1 MNKFIS
7 SFHTLLLFVI
17 FFSLIF
23 SIFSMPKLKVSKNES
38 IKINFYETSELS
50 KPSKKIV
57 SNKKVTPIKKNK
69 VSQESYNKNS
79 NNLSDL
85 LNNSFFKKDIKNEIS
100 KIQLTKEKKNIIKF
114 SSIIQSKISSIWIKP
129 NSLSEDLSAKVL
141 IRLAPSGEILDFEL
155 EEPSSNKSFNE
166 SILTAMN
173 KIFFFEEIA
182 GVDRKVFET
191 NFRNFKL
198 VFKSSGEIR

>member
-1 MNKFIS
+1 MNKIITTFN
-7 SFHTLLLFVI
+7 TLLLLII

-38 IKINFYETSELS
+38 IKINFYEMSELS
-50 KPSKKIV
+50 KPSRKIV
-57 SNKKVTPIKKNK
+57 SNKKVTSIKKNK
-69 VSQESYNKNS
+69 DSKDSFTNS

-85 LNNSFFKKDIKNEIS
+85 LNNSFLKKDIKNEIS
-100 KIQLTKEKKNIIKF
+100 KIRLTKERKNIIKF
-114 SSIIQSKISSIWIKP
+114 SSIIQNKISSIWIKP
-129 NSLSEDLSAKVL
+129 NSLSETLSAKVL

-166 SILTAMN
+166 SILTAMS

-182 GVDRKVFET
+182 GADRKVFET

>member
-1 MNKFIS
+1 MNKIIT
-7 SFHTLLLFVI
+7 SFHTLLLLII

-23 SIFSMPKLKVSKNES
+23 SIFSMPKLKVTKNES
-38 IKINFYETSELS
+38 IKINFYEMSELS

-57 SNKKVTPIKKNK
+57 SNKKVTSIKKNK
-69 VSQESYNKNS
+69 DSQDSYTNS

-85 LNNSFFKKDIKNEIS
+85 LNNSFLKKDIKNEIS
-100 KIQLTKEKKNIIKF
+100 KIKLTKERKNIIKF
-114 SSIIQSKISSIWIKP
+114 SSIIQNKISSIWIKP
-129 NSLSEDLSAKVL
+129 NSLSEALSAKVL
-141 IRLAPSGEILDFEL
+141 ITLAPSGEILDFEL

-166 SILTAMN
+166 SILTAMS

-182 GVDRKVFET
+182 GADRKVFET

-198 VFKSSGEIR
+198 VFKSSGEIH

>member
-1 MNKFIS
+1 MNKIIT
-7 SFHTLLLFVI
+7 SFHTLLLLII

-38 IKINFYETSELS
+38 IKINFYEMSELS
-50 KPSKKIV
+50 KLPKKTV
-57 SNKKVTPIKKNK
+57 SNKKVTSIKKNK
-69 VSQESYNKNS
+69 DSQDSYTNS

-85 LNNSFFKKDIKNEIS
+85 LNNSFLKKDIKNEIS
-100 KIQLTKEKKNIIKF
+100 KIKLTKERKNIIKF
-114 SSIIQSKISSIWIKP
+114 SSIIQNKISSIWIKP
-129 NSLSEDLSAKVL
+129 NSLSEALSAKVL

-166 SILTAMN
+166 SILTAMS

-182 GVDRKVFET
+182 GADRKVFET

>member
-1 MNKFIS
+1 MNKIIT
-7 SFHTLLLFVI
+7 SFHTLLLLII

-38 IKINFYETSELS
+38 IKINFYEMSELS
-50 KPSKKIV
+50 KLPKKTV
-57 SNKKVTPIKKNK
+57 SNKKVTSIKKNK
-69 VSQESYNKNS
+69 DFQDSYTNS

-85 LNNSFFKKDIKNEIS
+85 LNNSFLKKDIKNEIS
-100 KIQLTKEKKNIIKF
+100 KIKLTKERKNIIKF
-114 SSIIQSKISSIWIKP
+114 SSIIQNKISSIWIKP
-129 NSLSEDLSAKVL
+129 NSLSEALSAKVL
-141 IRLAPSGEILDFEL
+141 ITLAPSGEILDFEL

-166 SILTAMN
+166 SILTAMS

-182 GVDRKVFET
+182 GADRKVFET

>member
-1 MNKFIS
+1 MNKIIT
-7 SFHTLLLFVI
+7 SFNTLLLLII

-38 IKINFYETSELS
+38 IKINFYEMSELS

-57 SNKKVTPIKKNK
+57 SNKKVTSIKKNK
-69 VSQESYNKNS
+69 DSQDSYTNS

-85 LNNSFFKKDIKNEIS
+85 LNNSFLKKDIKNEIS
-100 KIQLTKEKKNIIKF
+100 KIKLTKERKNIIKF
-114 SSIIQSKISSIWIKP
+114 SSIIQNKISSIWIKP
-129 NSLSEDLSAKVL
+129 NSLSETLSAKVL

-182 GVDRKVFET
+182 GADRKVFET

>member
-1 MNKFIS
+1 MNKITT
-7 SFHTLLLFVI
+7 SFNTLLLLTI

-38 IKINFYETSELS
+38 IKINFYEMSELS

-57 SNKKVTPIKKNK
+57 SNKKVTSIKKNK
-69 VSQESYNKNS
+69 DSQDSYTNS

-85 LNNSFFKKDIKNEIS
+85 LNNSFLKKDIKNEIS
-100 KIQLTKEKKNIIKF
+100 KIKLTKERKNIIKF
-114 SSIIQSKISSIWIKP
+114 SSIIQNKISSIWIKP
-129 NSLSEDLSAKVL
+129 NSLSETLSAKVL

-182 GVDRKVFET
+182 GADRKVFET

>member
-1 MNKFIS
+1 MNKIIS
-7 SFHTLLLFVI
+7 SFQTLLLFVI
-17 FFSLIF
+17 FFSIIF

-155 EEPSSNKSFNE
+155 EEPSSNKPFNE
-166 SILTAMN
+166 SILTAMS
-173 KIFFFEEIA
+173 KIFFFEEIVD
-182 GVDRKVFET
+182 VDRKVFET

>member
-1 MNKFIS
+1 MNKITT
-7 SFHTLLLFVI
+7 SFNTLLLLII

-38 IKINFYETSELS
+38 IKINFYEMSELS

-57 SNKKVTPIKKNK
+57 SNKKVTSINKNK
-69 VSQESYNKNS
+69 DSQDSYTNS

-85 LNNSFFKKDIKNEIS
+85 LNNSFLKKDIKNEIS
-100 KIQLTKEKKNIIKF
+100 KIKLTKERKNIIKF
-114 SSIIQSKISSIWIKP
+114 SSIIQNKISSIWIKP
-129 NSLSEDLSAKVL
+129 NSLSETLSAKVL

-182 GVDRKVFET
+182 GADRKVFET

>member
-1 MNKFIS
+1 MNKITT
-7 SFHTLLLFVI
+7 SFNTLLLLII

-38 IKINFYETSELS
+38 IKINFYEMSELS
-50 KPSKKIV
+50 KLPKKTV
-57 SNKKVTPIKKNK
+57 SNKKVTSIKKNK
-69 VSQESYNKNS
+69 DLQDSYTNS

-85 LNNSFFKKDIKNEIS
+85 LNNSFLKKDIKNEIS
-100 KIQLTKEKKNIIKF
+100 NIKLTKEMKNIIRF
-114 SSIIQSKISSIWIKP
+114 CSIIQNKISSIWIKP
-129 NSLSEDLSAKVL
+129 NSLSEALSAKVL
-141 IRLAPSGEILDFEL
+141 ITLAPSGEILDFEL

-166 SILTAMN
+166 SILTAMS

-182 GVDRKVFET
+182 GADRKVFET

>member
-1 MNKFIS
+1 MNKITT
-7 SFHTLLLFVI
+7 SFNTLLLLTI

-38 IKINFYETSELS
+38 IKINFYEMSELS

-57 SNKKVTPIKKNK
+57 SNKKVTSIKKNK
-69 VSQESYNKNS
+69 DSQDSYTNS

-85 LNNSFFKKDIKNEIS
+85 LNNSFLKKDIKNEIS
-100 KIQLTKEKKNIIKF
+100 KIKLTKERKNIIKF
-114 SSIIQSKISSIWIKP
+114 SSIIQNKISSIWIKP
-129 NSLSEDLSAKVL
+129 NSLSETLSAKVL

-166 SILTAMN
+166 SILTAMS

-182 GVDRKVFET
+182 GADRKVFET

>member
-1 MNKFIS
+1 MNKITT
-7 SFHTLLLFVI
+7 SFNTLLLLI
-17 FFSLIF
+17 ILFSLIF

-38 IKINFYETSELS
+38 IKINFYEMSELS

-57 SNKKVTPIKKNK
+57 SNKKVTSIKKNK
-69 VSQESYNKNS
+69 DSQDSYTNS

-85 LNNSFFKKDIKNEIS
+85 LNNSFLKKDIKNEIS
-100 KIQLTKEKKNIIKF
+100 KIKLTKERKNIIKF
-114 SSIIQSKISSIWIKP
+114 SSIIQNKISSIWIKP
-129 NSLSEDLSAKVL
+129 NSLSETLSAKVL

-182 GVDRKVFET
+182 GADRKVFET

>member
-1 MNKFIS
+1 MNKITT
-7 SFHTLLLFVI
+7 SFNTLLLLTI

-38 IKINFYETSELS
+38 IKINFYEMSELS

-57 SNKKVTPIKKNK
+57 SNKKVTSIKKNK
-69 VSQESYNKNS
+69 DSQDSYTNS

-85 LNNSFFKKDIKNEIS
+85 LNNSFLKKDIKNEIS
-100 KIQLTKEKKNIIKF
+100 KIKLTKERKNIIKF
-114 SSIIQSKISSIWIKP
+114 SSIIQNKISSIWIKP
-129 NSLSEDLSAKVL
+129 NSLSETLSAKVL

>member
-1 MNKFIS
+1 M
-7 SFHTLLLFVI
+7 
-17 FFSLIF
+17 
-23 SIFSMPKLKVSKNES
+23 
-38 IKINFYETSELS
+38 SELS

-57 SNKKVTPIKKNK
+57 SNKKVTSIKKNK
-69 VSQESYNKNS
+69 DSQDSYTNS

-85 LNNSFFKKDIKNEIS
+85 LNNSFLKKDIKNEIS
-100 KIQLTKEKKNIIKF
+100 KIKLTKERKNIIKF
-114 SSIIQSKISSIWIKP
+114 SSIIQNKISSIWIKP
-129 NSLSEDLSAKVL
+129 NSLSETLSAKVL

-182 GVDRKVFET
+182 GADRKVFET

>member
-1 MNKFIS
+1 MNKIIT
-7 SFHTLLLFVI
+7 SFHTLLLLII

-38 IKINFYETSELS
+38 IKINFYEMSELS
-50 KPSKKIV
+50 KPSKKVV
-57 SNKKVTPIKKNK
+57 SNKKVTSIKKNK
-69 VSQESYNKNS
+69 DSQDSYTNS

-85 LNNSFFKKDIKNEIS
+85 LNNSFLKKDIKNEIS
-100 KIQLTKEKKNIIKF
+100 KIKLTKEMKNIIKF
-114 SSIIQSKISSIWIKP
+114 SSIIQNKISSIWIKP
-129 NSLSEDLSAKVL
+129 NSLSEALSAKVL

-182 GVDRKVFET
+182 GADRKVFET

>member
-1 MNKFIS
+1 MNKITT
-7 SFHTLLLFVI
+7 SFNTLLLLII

-38 IKINFYETSELS
+38 IKINFYEMSELS

-57 SNKKVTPIKKNK
+57 SNKKVTSIKKNK
-69 VSQESYNKNS
+69 DSQDSYTNS

-85 LNNSFFKKDIKNEIS
+85 LNNSFLKKDIKNEII
-100 KIQLTKEKKNIIKF
+100 KIKLTKERKNIIKF
-114 SSIIQSKISSIWIKP
+114 SSIIQNKISSIWIKP
-129 NSLSEDLSAKVL
+129 NSLSETLSAKVL

-182 GVDRKVFET
+182 GADRKVFET

>member
-1 MNKFIS
+1 MNKIIT
-7 SFHTLLLFVI
+7 SFHTLLLLII

-38 IKINFYETSELS
+38 IKINFYEMSELS

-57 SNKKVTPIKKNK
+57 SNKKVTSIKKNK
-69 VSQESYNKNS
+69 DSQDSYTNS

-85 LNNSFFKKDIKNEIS
+85 LNNSFLKKDIKNEIS
-100 KIQLTKEKKNIIKF
+100 KIKLTKEMKNIIKF
-114 SSIIQSKISSIWIKP
+114 SSIIQNKISSIWIKP
-129 NSLSEDLSAKVL
+129 NSLSEALSAKVL

-166 SILTAMN
+166 SILTAMS

-182 GVDRKVFET
+182 GADRKVFET

>member
-1 MNKFIS
+1 MNKITT
-7 SFHTLLLFVI
+7 SFNTLLLLII

-38 IKINFYETSELS
+38 IKINFYEMSELS
-50 KPSKKIV
+50 KPPKKTV
-57 SNKKVTPIKKNK
+57 SNKKVTSIKKNK
-69 VSQESYNKNS
+69 DSQDSYTNS

-85 LNNSFFKKDIKNEIS
+85 LNNSFLKKDIKNEIS
-100 KIQLTKEKKNIIKF
+100 KIKLTKERKNIIKF
-114 SSIIQSKISSIWIKP
+114 SSIIQNKISSIWIKP
-129 NSLSEDLSAKVL
+129 NSLSETLSAKVL

-182 GVDRKVFET
+182 GADRKVFET

>member
-38 IKINFYETSELS
+38 IKINFYEMSELS

-57 SNKKVTPIKKNK
+57 SNKKVTSIKKNK
-69 VSQESYNKNS
+69 DSQDSYTNS

-85 LNNSFFKKDIKNEIS
+85 LNNSFLKKDIKNEII
-100 KIQLTKEKKNIIKF
+100 KIKLTKERKNIIKF
-114 SSIIQSKISSIWIKP
+114 SSIIQNKISSIWIKP
-129 NSLSEDLSAKVL
+129 NSLSETLSAKVL

-182 GVDRKVFET
+182 GADRKVFET

>member
-38 IKINFYETSELS
+38 IKINFYEMSELS

-69 VSQESYNKNS
+69 VSQESFNKNS

-85 LNNSFFKKDIKNEIS
+85 FNNSFFKKDIKNEIS
-100 KIQLTKEKKNIIKF
+100 KIQLTKERKNIIKF

-166 SILTAMN
+166 SILTAMS

-182 GVDRKVFET
+182 GADRKVFET

>member
-1 MNKFIS
+1 MNKITT
-7 SFHTLLLFVI
+7 SFNTLLLLVI

-38 IKINFYETSELS
+38 IKINFYEMSELS

-57 SNKKVTPIKKNK
+57 SNKKVTSIKKNK
-69 VSQESYNKNS
+69 DSQDSYTNS

-85 LNNSFFKKDIKNEIS
+85 LNNSFLKKDIKNEIS
-100 KIQLTKEKKNIIKF
+100 KIKLTKERKNIIKF
-114 SSIIQSKISSIWIKP
+114 SSIIQNKISSIWIKP
-129 NSLSEDLSAKVL
+129 NSLSETLSAKVL

-182 GVDRKVFET
+182 GADRKVFET

>member
-1 MNKFIS
+1 MNKIIT
-7 SFHTLLLFVI
+7 SFHTLLLLII

-38 IKINFYETSELS
+38 IKINFYEMSELS
-50 KPSKKIV
+50 KLPKKTV
-57 SNKKVTPIKKNK
+57 SNKKVTSIKKNK
-69 VSQESYNKNS
+69 DFQDSYTNS

-85 LNNSFFKKDIKNEIS
+85 LNNSFLKKDIKNEIS
-100 KIQLTKEKKNIIKF
+100 KIKLTKERKNIIKF
-114 SSIIQSKISSIWIKP
+114 SSIIQNKISSIWIKP
-129 NSLSEDLSAKVL
+129 NSLSEALSAKVL

-166 SILTAMN
+166 SILTAMS

-182 GVDRKVFET
+182 GADRKVFET

>member
-1 MNKFIS
+1 MNKIIT
-7 SFHTLLLFVI
+7 SFHTLLLLII

-38 IKINFYETSELS
+38 IKINFYEMSELS

-57 SNKKVTPIKKNK
+57 SNKKVTSIKKNK
-69 VSQESYNKNS
+69 DSKDSFTNS

-85 LNNSFFKKDIKNEIS
+85 LNNSFLKKDIKNEIS
-100 KIQLTKEKKNIIKF
+100 KIRLTKERKNIIKF
-114 SSIIQSKISSIWIKP
+114 SSIIQNKISSIWIKP
-129 NSLSEDLSAKVL
+129 NSLSETLSAKVL

-166 SILTAMN
+166 SILTAMS

-182 GVDRKVFET
+182 GADRKVFET

>member
-38 IKINFYETSELS
+38 IKINFYEMSELS

-166 SILTAMN
+166 SILTAMS
-173 KIFFFEEIA
+173 KIFFFEEIVD
-182 GVDRKVFET
+182 VDRKVFET

>member
-1 MNKFIS
+1 MNKIIT
-7 SFHTLLLFVI
+7 SFHTLLLLII

-38 IKINFYETSELS
+38 IKINFYEMSELS
-50 KPSKKIV
+50 KPSKKVV
-57 SNKKVTPIKKNK
+57 SNKKVTSIKKNK
-69 VSQESYNKNS
+69 DSQDSYTNS

-85 LNNSFFKKDIKNEIS
+85 LNNSFLKKDIKNEIS
-100 KIQLTKEKKNIIKF
+100 KIKLTKEMKNIIKF
-114 SSIIQSKISSIWIKP
+114 SSIIQNKISSIWIKP
-129 NSLSEDLSAKVL
+129 NSLSEALSAKVL
-141 IRLAPSGEILDFEL
+141 ITLAPSGEILDFEL

-166 SILTAMN
+166 SILTAMS

-182 GVDRKVFET
+182 GADRKVFET

>member
-1 MNKFIS
+1 MNKITT
-7 SFHTLLLFVI
+7 SFNTLLLLII

-38 IKINFYETSELS
+38 IKINFYEMSELS
-50 KPSKKIV
+50 KPSKKVV
-57 SNKKVTPIKKNK
+57 SNKKVTSIKKNK
-69 VSQESYNKNS
+69 DSQDSYTNS

-85 LNNSFFKKDIKNEIS
+85 LNNSFLKKDIKNEIS
-100 KIQLTKEKKNIIKF
+100 KIKLTKERKNIIKF
-114 SSIIQSKISSIWIKP
+114 SSIIQNKISSIWIKP
-129 NSLSEDLSAKVL
+129 NSLSETLSAKVL

-166 SILTAMN
+166 SILTAMS

-182 GVDRKVFET
+182 GADRKVFET

>member
-7 SFHTLLLFVI
+7 SFHTLLLFAI

-38 IKINFYETSELS
+38 IKINFYEMSELS

-57 SNKKVTPIKKNK
+57 SNKKVTSIKKNK
-69 VSQESYNKNS
+69 DSQDSYTNS

-85 LNNSFFKKDIKNEIS
+85 LNNSFLKKDIKNEIS
-100 KIQLTKEKKNIIKF
+100 KIKLTKERKNIIKF
-114 SSIIQSKISSIWIKP
+114 SSIIQNKISSIWIKP
-129 NSLSEDLSAKVL
+129 NSLSETLSAKVL

-182 GVDRKVFET
+182 GADRKVFET

>member
-1 MNKFIS
+1 MNKIIT
-7 SFHTLLLFVI
+7 SFNTLLLLII

-38 IKINFYETSELS
+38 IKINFYEMSELS

-57 SNKKVTPIKKNK
+57 SNKKVTSIKKNK
-69 VSQESYNKNS
+69 DSQDSYTNS

-85 LNNSFFKKDIKNEIS
+85 LNNSFLKKDIKNEIS
-100 KIQLTKEKKNIIKF
+100 KIKLTKERKNIIKF
-114 SSIIQSKISSIWIKP
+114 SSIIQNKISSIWIKP
-129 NSLSEDLSAKVL
+129 NSLSEILSAKVL

>member
-38 IKINFYETSELS
+38 IKINFYEMSELS

-57 SNKKVTPIKKNK
+57 SNKKVTSIKKNK
-69 VSQESYNKNS
+69 DSQDSYTNS

-85 LNNSFFKKDIKNEIS
+85 LNNSFLKKDIKNEIS
-100 KIQLTKEKKNIIKF
+100 KIKLTKERKNIIKF
-114 SSIIQSKISSIWIKP
+114 SSIIQNKISSIWIKP
-129 NSLSEDLSAKVL
+129 NSLSETLSAKVL

-182 GVDRKVFET
+182 GADRKVFET

>member
-1 MNKFIS
+1 MNKIIT
-7 SFHTLLLFVI
+7 SFNTLLLLII

-38 IKINFYETSELS
+38 IKINFYEMSELS

-57 SNKKVTPIKKNK
+57 SNKKVTSIKKNK
-69 VSQESYNKNS
+69 DSQDSYTNS

-85 LNNSFFKKDIKNEIS
+85 LNNSFLKKDIKNEIS
-100 KIQLTKEKKNIIKF
+100 KIKLTKERKNIIKF
-114 SSIIQSKISSIWIKP
+114 SSIIQNKISSIWIKP
-129 NSLSEDLSAKVL
+129 NSLSEILSAKVL

-182 GVDRKVFET
+182 GADRKVFET

>member
-38 IKINFYETSELS
+38 IKINFYEMSELS

-166 SILTAMN
+166 SILTAMS
-173 KIFFFEEIA
+173 KIFFFEEITD
-182 GVDRKVFET
+182 VDRKVFET

>member
-1 MNKFIS
+1 MNKITT
-7 SFHTLLLFVI
+7 SFNTLLLLII

-38 IKINFYETSELS
+38 IKINFYEMSELS

-57 SNKKVTPIKKNK
+57 SNKKVTSIKKNK
-69 VSQESYNKNS
+69 DFQDSYTNS

-85 LNNSFFKKDIKNEIS
+85 LNNSFLKKDIKNEIS
-100 KIQLTKEKKNIIKF
+100 KIKLTKEMKNIIKF
-114 SSIIQSKISSIWIKP
+114 SSIIQNKISSIWIKP
-129 NSLSEDLSAKVL
+129 NSLSEALSAKVL
-141 IRLAPSGEILDFEL
+141 ITLAPSGEILDFEL

-166 SILTAMN
+166 SILTAMS

-182 GVDRKVFET
+182 GADRKVFET

>member
-1 MNKFIS
+1 MNKIIT
-7 SFHTLLLFVI
+7 SFHTLLLLII

-38 IKINFYETSELS
+38 IKINFYEMSELS
-50 KPSKKIV
+50 KPPKKTV
-57 SNKKVTPIKKNK
+57 SNKKVTSIKKNK
-69 VSQESYNKNS
+69 DLQDSYTNS

-85 LNNSFFKKDIKNEIS
+85 LNNSFLKKDIKNEIS
-100 KIQLTKEKKNIIKF
+100 KIKLTKEMKNIIKF
-114 SSIIQSKISSIWIKP
+114 SSIIQNKISSIWIKP
-129 NSLSEDLSAKVL
+129 NSLSEALSAKVL
-141 IRLAPSGEILDFEL
+141 ITLAPSGEILDFEL

-166 SILTAMN
+166 SILTAMS

-182 GVDRKVFET
+182 GADRKVFET

>member
-1 MNKFIS
+1 MNKIIT
-7 SFHTLLLFVI
+7 SFNTLLLLII

-23 SIFSMPKLKVSKNES
+23 SIFSMPKLKVSKNEN
-38 IKINFYETSELS
+38 IKINFYEMSELS

-57 SNKKVTPIKKNK
+57 SNKKVTSIKKNK
-69 VSQESYNKNS
+69 DSQDSYTNS

-85 LNNSFFKKDIKNEIS
+85 LNNSFLKKDIKNEIS
-100 KIQLTKEKKNIIKF
+100 KIKLTKERKNIIKF
-114 SSIIQSKISSIWIKP
+114 SSIIQNKISSIWIKP
-129 NSLSEDLSAKVL
+129 NSLSEILSAKVL

>member
-1 MNKFIS
+1 MNKIIT
-7 SFHTLLLFVI
+7 SFHTLLLLII

-38 IKINFYETSELS
+38 IKINFYEMSELS

-57 SNKKVTPIKKNK
+57 SNKKVTSIKKNK
-69 VSQESYNKNS
+69 DSQDSYTNS

-85 LNNSFFKKDIKNEIS
+85 LNNSFLKKDIKNEIS
-100 KIQLTKEKKNIIKF
+100 KIKLTKERKNIIKF

-166 SILTAMN
+166 SILTAMS
-173 KIFFFEEIA
+173 KIFFFEEITD
-182 GVDRKVFET
+182 VDRKVFET